1 MNYLKNFL
9 SFKLVIA
16 LLFAIPVHGQ
26 SVVGEWGGNVQSFQ
40 NLDCSGDP
48 FLTNDLSVVIT
59 ETNVD
64 GYVSASYTY
73 ETLCGMFGGTI
84 DEAGNCLDMTQE
96 ELMNFACPM
105 LGGTMNGETCDAFQ
119 PVNGTYTLTND
130 QFCITTLD
138 PETGLEGEECGTLVY
153 NENGF
158 VVTYIYPAQSEDE
171 TDACTNWTFNTLEND
186 GPGFSLAFDGLDD
199 RVNLQSS
206 FLSGVDNTFSILS
219 RFKINNSE
227 AGNQAIWFHRA
238 HYRDHGLQYIQNDNV
253 FKYGQLT
260 YPNVQ
265 EGFWYDVAIVYDNG
279 NLAMYVN
286 GQLVS
291 STTSET
297 SYDWS
302 DSFIGAY
309 FGSDNGFYNVWL
321 DGKIDQIAAFDG
333 DGHVDVGN
341 G

>member
-9 SFKLVIA
+9 SFKLAIA

-153 NENGF
+153 
-158 VVTYIYPAQSEDE
+158 
-171 TDACTNWTFNTLEND
+171 L
-186 GPGFSLAFDGLDD
+186 SL
-199 RVNLQSS
+199 
-206 FLSGVDNTFSILS
+206 IH
-219 RFKINNSE
+219 I
-227 AGNQAIWFHRA
+227 
-238 HYRDHGLQYIQNDNV
+238 
-253 FKYGQLT
+253 
-260 YPNVQ
+260 
-265 EGFWYDVAIVYDNG
+265 
-279 NLAMYVN
+279 
-286 GQLVS
+286 
-291 STTSET
+291 
-297 SYDWS
+297 
-302 DSFIGAY
+302 
-309 FGSDNGFYNVWL
+309 
-321 DGKIDQIAAFDG
+321 
-333 DGHVDVGN
+333 
-341 G
+341 